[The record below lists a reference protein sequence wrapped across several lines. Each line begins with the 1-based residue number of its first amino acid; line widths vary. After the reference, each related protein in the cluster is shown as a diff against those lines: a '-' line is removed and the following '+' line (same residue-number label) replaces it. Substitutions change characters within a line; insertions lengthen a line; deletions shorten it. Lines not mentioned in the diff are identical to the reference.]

1 MYDKHSTAVVICPII
16 VAKAAPVIP
25 MSNVKIN
32 KGSNIMFIIVP
43 IIMLRIVYAGFPSAL
58 IIVVK
63 AMLTA
68 EKGRPIN
75 IILVYSIA

>member
-1 MYDKHSTAVVICPII
+1 
-16 VAKAAPVIP
+16 
-25 MSNVKIN
+25 
-32 KGSNIMFIIVP
+32 MFIIVP